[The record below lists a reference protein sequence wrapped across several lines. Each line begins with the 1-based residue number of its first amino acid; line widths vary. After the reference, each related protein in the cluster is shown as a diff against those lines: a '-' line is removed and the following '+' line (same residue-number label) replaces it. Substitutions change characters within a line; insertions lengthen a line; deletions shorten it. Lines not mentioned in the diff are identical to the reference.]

1 MRRRTT
7 IFTEWS
13 TTGYSSMFMPPRSA
27 PNRWPRTRAARPG
40 MRQGDWDEVLR
51 SSERLRRTAP
61 DDWRGWFA
69 SAEALSA
76 LGNNAE
82 ALSRHE
88 AAVERFPDEF
98 WPNFGLARVTARH
111 SCAEDTV
118 RIWSDLVSRFPGKL
132 PALEALDSARL
143 AAETRPAE
151 IAASANT
158 R

>member
-1 MRRRTT
+1 
-7 IFTEWS
+7 
-13 TTGYSSMFMPPRSA
+13 
-27 PNRWPRTRAARPG
+27 
-40 MRQGDWDEVLR
+40 LR
-51 SSERLRRTAP
+51 CSERLRRTAP

-98 WPNFGLARVTARH
+98 WPNFGLAWVTARH

-143 AAETRPAE
+143 AAETRAAE
-151 IAASANT
+151 IASSANT